1 VTWASSV
8 PILVFLG
15 LFVLELGLRPMYVT
29 DVRQT
34 DVRQEHR
41 LMSRP
46 PYVGEGNNSASYGQS
61 YCKTVPQETV
71 PNISNGTMIGELTD
85 L

>member
-1 VTWASSV
+1 V

-15 LFVLELGLRPMYVT
+15 LFVLELRPMYVT

-34 DVRQEHR
+34 DVRQKHR
-41 LMSRP
+41 
-46 PYVGEGNNSASYGQS
+46 YVGEGNNNASYGQS

-71 PNISNGTMIGELTD
+71 PNISNGTMFGD
-85 L
+85 LD